1 MAQIY
6 EWLQDCISTHAQC
19 RPYLPVPY
27 TELRML
33 DLGRPS
39 GSDMS
44 SVRLVEG
51 VQLTARFAALSHCWG
66 VGKHLITTKSSLVKH
81 KRNIPM
87 PSLPKTFRDAVAI
100 CRSLGIYYCWID
112 SLCIIQDDEKD
123 WEEESHKMGSVYQY
137 AHLVLSADAAV
148 DSSVGCFTRRDTYAA
163 VQTDLADGRNPVVC
177 LSARHAIQHAQYT
190 SAFAD
195 HEYRDPLSYRAWV
208 LQEWLLG
215 RRVLH
220 FTRHEI
226 VWDCK
231 ASFKCECGGFERLAS
246 TPDTE
251 MNYSVNSRRGLR
263 GEMARFLQR
272 PRSQNTT
279 TLARVRLWLDVVEE
293 FTMRQLTKP
302 SDRMIAIS
310 GLASEIGSS
319 DPGLGIYFCGFFR
332 YRMVEQLLWTC
343 YSIEER
349 PQRRSSRTVAPSW
362 SWGSIHQ
369 PVSWDKRSWLDDRAS
384 EEEVKVVASVSV
396 DTGNGDQFGQSV
408 TGLLTITAPSICAI
422 LPKEANLSYG
432 QCTLRFDGGPVQGR
446 EEIFF
451 PIDVDISDE
460 LDKGDLEVLC
470 VKMLEIS
477 SKSDE
482 GLICGSLIL
491 IRPAANV
498 GYLQRIGAD
507 NNDIPEDWYHEAE
520 TRTVVVQ

>member
-1 MAQIY
+1 MAQVY
-6 EWLQDCISTHAQC
+6 KWLEDCISTHPQC

-33 DLGRPS
+33 DLSSPS
-39 GSDMS
+39 GSDMPW
-44 SVRLVEG
+44 VRLVEG

-66 VGKHLITTKSSLVKH
+66 MGKHLTTTKSSLVEH
-81 KRNIPM
+81 KKSIPM
-87 PSLPKTFRDAVAI
+87 PSLPKTFRDAVAV
-100 CRSLGIYYCWID
+100 CRFLRIDYLWID
-112 SLCIIQDDEKD
+112 SLCIIQDDARD
-123 WEEESHKMGSVYQY
+123 WEEESQKMGSVYQY
-137 AHLVLSADAAV
+137 AHLVISADAAA
-148 DSSVGCFTRRDTYAA
+148 DSSVGCFTRRDICTS
-163 VQTDLADGRNPVVC
+163 VQSDPDDGPNQAIC
-177 LSARHAIQHAQYT
+177 LSARRAIQHAQYT
-190 SAFAD
+190 DAFAD

-220 FTRHEI
+220 FTGREI

-231 ASFKCECGGFERLAS
+231 VSFECECGGFERLAS

-251 MNYSVNSRRGLR
+251 RDCSANSMRGLR

-272 PRSQNTT
+272 PRCQNTT
-279 TLARVRLWLDVVEE
+279 TLARVGLWLDVVEE

-319 DPGLGIYFCGFFR
+319 DPSLGGYFCGFFR
-332 YRMVEQLLWTC
+332 YRLVEQLLWTR
-343 YSIEER
+343 YAIDER
-349 PQRRSSRTVAPSW
+349 PQRRFGPTIAPSW
-362 SWGSIHQ
+362 SWGSINQ
-369 PVSWDKRSWLDDRAS
+369 PVSWDKRSWLDDSAS

-396 DTGNGDQFGQSV
+396 DTGNGDQFGQVV

-422 LPKEANLSYG
+422 LPKEANLTYG
-432 QCTLRFDGGPVQGR
+432 QCTLRFKGGPVQGK
-446 EEIFF
+446 EDIYF
-451 PIDVDISDE
+451 PIDVDLSEE

-470 VKMLEIS
+470 FKMLEIR

-491 IRPAANV
+491 IRSPVNV

-507 NNDIPEDWYHEAE
+507 NNEIPAEWYNEAE
-520 TRTVVVQ
+520 TRIVVVQ